1 MYMYVRTLYIIA
13 LKSYA
18 TALCFVTLQEA
29 LIGRIERK
37 LEILREE
44 KQMLEQE
51 IQENNALGEQVRP
64 AAVR

>member
-1 MYMYVRTLYIIA
+1 MYMYIRV

-18 TALCFVTLQEA
+18 TTLCFVTLQEA

-64 AAVR
+64 AVVC

>member
-1 MYMYVRTLYIIA
+1 M
-13 LKSYA
+13 
-18 TALCFVTLQEA
+18 TLQEA

-64 AAVR
+64 AVVC